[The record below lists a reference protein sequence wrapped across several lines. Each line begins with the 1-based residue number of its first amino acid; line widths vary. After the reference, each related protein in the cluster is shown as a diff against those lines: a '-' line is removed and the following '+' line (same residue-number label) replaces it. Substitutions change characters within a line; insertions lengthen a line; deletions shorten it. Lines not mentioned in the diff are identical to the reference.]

1 MESGK
6 QAVDLIINAKW
17 LAPVVPAG
25 RVLSDCA
32 LVITAGEIVDITS
45 QAQAARQYQA
55 EQIHHLGQHLVTPGL
70 INAHGH
76 AAMSLLRGYADDL
89 PLQTWLEQHIWPA
102 EGRHVGFDFVYDG
115 TLLAAAEMI
124 RAGTSCFSDMY
135 FFPDAAAKATRESG
149 LRAQITFPVIDFP
162 TPWAA
167 NEDEYFSKGLKLHDD
182 YRNYD
187 RIAIAFG
194 PHAPYTV
201 NDQALVRVATLASEL
216 DAGIQIHAHE
226 TATEVANATI
236 RPLERLAKLGVLG
249 PRTQLVHMT
258 QLTDSDIELVQQWQC
273 HIIHCPESNMKLAS
287 GICPVPQLIDK
298 GVNVALGTDGCASNN
313 DLNMAGEMK
322 SAALLAKVASGNPA
336 SLSAHEC
343 LSMATINGAKALGID
358 QQTGSLEK
366 GKRADIAAFPLSG
379 PGCLPCYDPVA
390 QLVYNDNAHTAS
402 HLWVDGN
409 PLLIDNAFV
418 TLDTQQLEHRA
429 LHWQNKIDTGKR
441 SQ

>member
-1 MESGK
+1 MNSGK
-6 QAVDLIINAKW
+6 QTVDLVINAKW
-17 LAPVVPAG
+17 IAPAAPEG

-32 LVITAGEIVDITS
+32 LVISDGKIVDITS
-45 QAQAARQYQA
+45 QTQATRQYLA
-55 EQIHHLGQHLVTPGL
+55 ETEHHLDHHLVTPGF

-76 AAMSLLRGYADDL
+76 AAMTLLRGYADDL
-89 PLQTWLEQHIWPA
+89 SLQTWLEQHIWPA

-115 TLLAAAEMI
+115 TLLATAEMI
-124 RAGTSCFSDMY
+124 RSGTSCFSDMY
-135 FFPDAAAKATRESG
+135 FYPDAAAKAVREAG
-149 LRAQITFPVIDFP
+149 LRAQITFPIIDFP

-167 NEDEYFSKGLKLHDD
+167 TEDEYFSKGLKLHDD

-201 NDQALVRVATLASEL
+201 NDQALSRVATLASEL

-226 TATEVANATI
+226 TATEIANAGDI
-236 RPLERLAKLGVLG
+236 RPLERLAQLGVLG

-258 QLTDSDIELVQQWQC
+258 QLTDRDIELVQQWQC
-273 HIIHCPESNMKLAS
+273 HVVHCPESNMKLAS
-287 GICPVPQLIDK
+287 GICPVTKLIEN

-322 SAALLAKVASGNPA
+322 SAAFLAKIASGNPA

-358 QQTGSLEK
+358 NETGSIEK
-366 GKRADIAAFPLSG
+366 GKRADIAAFPLTG
-379 PGCLPCYDPVA
+379 IGNLPCYDPVA
-390 QLVYNDNAHTAS
+390 QLVYNDNAHSAS

-409 PLLIDNAFV
+409 ALLIDHALT
-418 TLDTQQLEHRA
+418 TLDVDQLAQRAQQ
-429 LHWQNKIDTGKR
+429 WQKKIVTGR
-441 SQ
+441 QP